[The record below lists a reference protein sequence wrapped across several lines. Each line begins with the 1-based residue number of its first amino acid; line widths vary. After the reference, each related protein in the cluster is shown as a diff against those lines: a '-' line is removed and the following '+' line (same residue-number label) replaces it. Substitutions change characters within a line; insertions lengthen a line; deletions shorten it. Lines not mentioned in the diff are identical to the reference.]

1 MSLTVPQAQAL
12 LNCSGFL
19 ARVQFAVVQ
28 QAQAICTEESKAA
41 NHVSRLARAK
51 AVLAA
56 PASFTAVYAQGV
68 VGLIDRAAQSPGPA
82 GDCDVTDAQLLALV
96 GKLWDWYT
104 G

>member
-28 QAQAICTEESKAA
+28 QAQAICGEDGKAP

-56 PASFTAVYAQGV
+56 PASFTAIYAQGAA
-68 VGLIDRAAQSPGPA
+68 GLLDLAKQTAGAS
-82 GDCDVTDAQLLALV
+82 GDCGLTDAALLALV
-96 GKLWDWYT
+96 GRLWDWYS
-104 G
+104 

>member
-12 LNCSGFL
+12 LNCAGFL

-28 QAQAICTEESKAA
+28 QAQASCGEDGKAP

-56 PASFTAVYAQGV
+56 PATFTAIYAQGV
-68 VGLIDRAAQSPGPA
+68 VGLIDLAKQTAGAS
-82 GDCDVTDAQLLALV
+82 GDCDLTDAALLALV
-96 GKLWDWYT
+96 ARLWDWYS
-104 G
+104 